1 MQNPNLS
8 QVLWG
13 TVEGAPEGG
22 QSWPQPPFRRPEPA
36 ESRLRAELPALQ
48 LALILLLL
56 SPLMAAEVEQ
66 NETIQK
72 SYALSASAPK
82 KIIVDNVNGSIHV
95 TGYAGSEVRLIAH
108 KRLRA
113 DSQADAEQARREVIL
128 DISQADNTVR
138 FYVDGPFRCRDGGI
152 RDRGDR
158 GYEVKYD
165 FELQVPHDTATDLK
179 TINDGEI
186 KMENVAGD
194 YKVNNI
200 NGGIEMTEVSGSG
213 KVYALNGKVKV
224 LFRENPRDKSSFGS
238 LNGEVR
244 VTFQPDLNADLR
256 FKTFN
261 GGVFTDYPV
270 SYLPQPVSTGERHNG
285 KFVYKSNEWSAVRV
299 GRGGP
304 ELSFDAFNGN
314 IRILNRGQ

>member
-1 MQNPNLS
+1 MQNR
-8 QVLWG
+8 
-13 TVEGAPEGG
+13 
-22 QSWPQPPFRRPEPA
+22 FRIA
-36 ESRLRAELPALQ
+36 FGLLLACLPA
-48 LALILLLL
+48 
-56 SPLMAAEVEQ
+56 MAAEVEQ

-72 SYALSASAPK
+72 TYPLSGAAPK
-82 KIIVDNVNGSIHV
+82 KVIVDNVNGSIRV
-95 TGYAGSEVRLIAH
+95 SGYAGNEVRLVAR

-113 DSQADAEQARREVIL
+113 DSSEAAEQARRDVRL
-128 DISQADNTVR
+128 DISQDANTVR
-138 FYVDGPFRCRDGGI
+138 FYVDGPFRCRDGGVHI
-152 RDRGDR
+152 DRDP

-165 FELQVPHDTATDLK
+165 FELQLPHDTATDLK
-179 TINDGEI
+179 TINDGQI
-186 KMENVAGD
+186 VMNDVAGD

-200 NGGIEMTEVSGSG
+200 NGSIEMTEISGSG

-224 LFRENPRDKSSFGS
+224 LFRENPRAKSSFGS

-261 GGVFTDYPV
+261 GGVYTDYPV
-270 SYLPQPVSTGERHNG
+270 SYLRLPASAGERRDG
-285 KFVYKSNEWSAVRV
+285 KFVYKSSDWSAVRV
-299 GRGGP
+299 GHGGP